1 VRGRYRWLVVLV
13 FFAFLMFHQADRF
26 VISAVTPQLLEEFGV
41 GYGSMGLLFSAT
53 LGVAAALYPV
63 WGYLY
68 DRYSRRLLVSL
79 AALMW
84 GATTWINALSRTFS
98 QFFATRLATGI
109 DDAAPPGIYS
119 LVADYFEPGS
129 RARAMGLINAAAPLG
144 AIAGSAIA
152 LTLVSMGAGWRSAFY
167 ITGTAGILTGI
178 ITYLVVRDVPRGS
191 SEPEL
196 EGLLTADVYRASLR
210 ELPRLL
216 RNRSLALLYL
226 QGFFGV
232 FPWNALTFWVITY
245 LEVEMGV
252 PPSDVML
259 VMALMLPAMVA
270 GNVVAGFV
278 GDYLYGISKR
288 GRAAFGAA
296 VVYGSAL
303 LICLTMT
310 ARTFEEFLIYGVLTA
325 FEIPMAGPNVSAMIA
340 DVTEPELRSSAAAL
354 LRFFENLGS
363 AVAPAVVGY
372 MAEAHGL
379 GYSIMV
385 VSALTWLLCGAFF
398 TALAA
403 VIPRDMERLRRLMAE
418 RARRLSRGLGSG
430 E

>member
-1 VRGRYRWLVVLV
+1 V
-13 FFAFLMFHQADRF
+13 
-26 VISAVTPQLLEEFGV
+26 
-41 GYGSMGLLFSAT
+41 
-53 LGVAAALYPV
+53 
-63 WGYLY
+63 
-68 DRYSRRLLVSL
+68 
-79 AALMW
+79 
-84 GATTWINALSRTFS
+84 GATTCINALSRTFS
-98 QFFATRLATGI
+98 QFFATRLATGV

-129 RARAMGLINAAAPLG
+129 RARAMGVVSAAAPLG
-144 AIAGSAIA
+144 AILGSAIA
-152 LTLVSMGAGWRSAFY
+152 LTLVSAGAEWRSAFY
-167 ITGTAGILTGI
+167 ITGTVGLLVGA

-196 EGLLTADVYRASLR
+196 EGLLAVDVYRASLG

-232 FPWNALTFWVITY
+232 FPWNALTYWVVTY

-252 PPSDVML
+252 SPGDVML
-259 VMALMLPAMVA
+259 VMALMLPAMVV
-270 GNVVAGFV
+270 GNVVAGFI
-278 GDYLYGISKR
+278 GDYLYRVSRR

-303 LICLTMT
+303 LIYLTMT
-310 ARTFEEFLIYGVLTA
+310 ARSFQEFLVYAVLTA

-340 DVTEPELRSSAAAL
+340 DVTEPELRSSATGF

-379 GYSIMV
+379 GISIMA
-385 VSALTWLLCGAFF
+385 VSISTWLLCGAFF

-418 RARRLSRGLGSG
+418 RAGRLGRELRSRGWLREEAPMAG
-430 E
+430 EHRRSR